1 MESYCGINCFHC
13 LQFALLSQPT
23 PLTQWLICLY
33 LRAAGR
39 CFKALPIGLETLLFS
54 NKNGVEQLKT
64 VFLAI
69 ETASSTA
76 RLLCVWNSHDQG
88 SQATLERSIT
98 ALGILCNCSL
108 VFCVDCLD
116 FPSQITRKY
125 STAMCYLGEVHHWAI
140 LVSACDRPILRAV
153 QWL

>member
-23 PLTQWLICLY
+23 LLTLLTQWLICLY

-69 ETASSTA
+69 GTASSTA
-76 RLLCVWNSHDQG
+76 RLLCV
-88 SQATLERSIT
+88 
-98 ALGILCNCSL
+98 
-108 VFCVDCLD
+108 
-116 FPSQITRKY
+116 
-125 STAMCYLGEVHHWAI
+125 
-140 LVSACDRPILRAV
+140 
-153 QWL
+153 